1 MKHIGQGLM
10 MSALS
15 LVWACDPVPR
25 RELSPEEKQAD
36 MMWLYSKFGANYAP
50 LEYKQSLFGF
60 DYTELKSKYLEAAA
74 ETANNQE
81 FYNLTHQFVAEFKD
95 AHTSMT
101 LTASGR
107 PGREKVVYLGFT
119 GRREGDNF
127 VVTELAPTINQAET
141 SYPITVGTIISKIDG
156 VPLTQYIKEVS
167 SKYRTTGRDDSDLT
181 ALMPRLFTRL
191 STRGPLPE
199 GQDVT
204 LTVVDGESE
213 VDVIVPWIS
222 KDLFTYQNDI
232 TAAAK
237 AAQEANVGGAEGSQD
252 DDSAPTSN
260 SYILSDKNDKVPFA
274 LIGFDGSP
282 VNFDMGQALRK
293 KLSFTGRLSSMQI
306 VHDVAT
312 WTSKV
317 ASLKKATAQEKL
329 EAVRTLPEGAVVL
342 NEATIYPA
350 YIFPVEIDEKII
362 MMGYMLVDTFSP
374 EGNPM
379 DEVKATLQKMQK
391 FGVQDLVIDTINNG
405 GGSLV
410 LLMELAQALRND
422 VVEMPK
428 IQIGLNEG
436 WIDSLE
442 DGVYAA
448 PSDAE
453 KELNRRLL
461 SELLAY
467 KAQGLRI
474 SPKESAYSLNT
485 LVPYYLK
492 PHTELKKNFNLT
504 VLVNE
509 MCASA
514 CDIFAGIVQDTKIG
528 TLVGANTMG
537 AGGNVVSYSQSPN
550 ANIDVR
556 QTESLLVRSSGGY
569 IENVGVKPDVE
580 MSVSEDAGANYD
592 SVRLKAV
599 EILSEKYKTQTANSS
614 VSMQ

>member
-15 LVWACDPVPR
+15 LMWACDPVPR

-252 DDSAPTSN
+252 DDSAPTSS

-492 PHTELKKNFNLT
+492 PHTELKKNFNVT